1 MVTTHSHEVRPVRLS
16 FIEQSAQGV
25 YLFGFQ
31 RDFEFQAGQV
41 IGISLEKDGPRRLYS
56 ICSGEK
62 DTEIQ
67 ILFNVIEEGY
77 LTPRMADLEIGTPI
91 WITEPRGS
99 FTGDSGPAVWVATG
113 TGIAPFYAMFR
124 SGLSDEKL
132 LIHGSRYLEQ
142 FYFFDEFSRQLGSRY
157 IRCCSGEEDGQV
169 YRGRVTGFLEEA
181 AFLDPG
187 VKYYLCG
194 SAEMVVETRDV
205 LIKRGIPF
213 HRIMSEIYF

>member
-1 MVTTHSHEVRPVRLS
+1 
-16 FIEQSAQGV
+16 
-25 YLFGFQ
+25 
-31 RDFEFQAGQV
+31 
-41 IGISLEKDGPRRLYS
+41 
-56 ICSGEK
+56 
-62 DTEIQ
+62 
-67 ILFNVIEEGY
+67 
-77 LTPRMADLEIGTPI
+77 
-91 WITEPRGS
+91 
-99 FTGDSGPAVWVATG
+99 VATG

-124 SGLSDEKL
+124 SGLSDNKL

-169 YRGRVTGFLEEA
+169 YRGRVTGFLEEV